1 MDDRIEL
8 ELYRGIKS
16 GAFNDRQ
23 QLDAYRAIKSNAS
36 NEDVA
41 NLLSALKF
49 SNLETGKDLK
59 TLVDERQGRDRENFD
74 YETGADGRL
83 RSLMSF
89 GETDKD
95 REAILESLVGADGYV
110 RDAAGRL
117 ALTEE
122 GQKARGMEPV
132 GKNVVIEDEG
142 FSMRDISDFAGI
154 LPETIGSVGGAIAG
168 GGLTFGLGS
177 IAGAGGGAALGQAVE
192 EALEQMFGVQT
203 QTLGEVARD
212 VAVEGAIGAG
222 GEIIGA
228 AVVGAG
234 RSIIGAGR
242 GLSRRA
248 MVGRGAADE
257 LADARL
263 TQAEG
268 LLERNYIP
276 SLEFVGAPRPFAY
289 GQKFAENAG
298 KVNKRIDNNLRVALD
313 KKEEFLSQIVGDP
326 VEQLGED
333 IMWYAPSQFAKLERA
348 RNIAQSEYLKAVD
361 DSISLLSK
369 SIDEGVDLNKE
380 SLGRIT
386 KAFNAFDQGAKK
398 NFTAVD
404 DMLSQIQ
411 KPITINGQTVV
422 KEGGQLKLFDIRSLR
437 GDMQNYMAEMRNL
450 ADPAAQQIDVF
461 MRLAQDGNKMSF
473 SDMAILRKG
482 INDTL
487 YFGGPISTKA
497 ANVLDGMRTQIDDM
511 MDGVNI
517 LDDIRVGTGQLTPD
531 EKNILKAAAKQRNFA
546 INDYRK
552 GMQRF
557 EKLSD
562 FGIIRNV
569 KDLKEAD
576 GYGPKAIADQFFN
589 RIVRDDSPDRI
600 KAVLEVAEKP
610 NELRDMLARR
620 YIDDALETAGRDPL
634 NPEVFN
640 GKSFASRISKLKSSG
655 PELFGNEWGEVQR
668 LAKVIGRSSGKK
680 NLTLEQIERVA
691 DDSLGG
697 SIADKMRNIKAAQDE
712 FDLMSRGPTGKLKD
726 TSMTFDEAVKEI
738 TKPNLKESEARRIM
752 RFFENNP
759 QMQENMKNVLLQDIL
774 ASVDGDLFKTT
785 KNAEMLQKILK
796 TYNAGALK
804 RILGD
809 DTYTALKGFGDDL
822 AALGDV
828 TKEGSIAAGSLWAL
842 AFKHPMQALGRIG
855 KIKLFANA
863 LSSPTAM
870 KKYIQIRKA
879 GAANPEDRGRAM
891 LDAIN
896 EVMVEQGVNPAAT
909 MQATGSLA
917 RGTGRVIGQAGR
929 VNRAALP
936 RAAGIT
942 TQQRGD
948 TTRTTV
954 PDVAST
960 SVFDIPA
967 PAVRAPSPTRP
978 MGPIQQLQ
986 RNVQSEIRQRARE
999 NPAVAATLLG
1009 GLGSAG
1015 LL

>member
-1 MDDRIEL
+1 MDDRSKLTLI
-8 ELYRGIKS
+8 RGIKS

-23 QLDAYRAIKSNAS
+23 KLDAVRAIQSNAE
-36 NEDVA
+36 NNDVA
-41 NLLSALKF
+41 DLIGSLQFATINSGK
-49 SNLETGKDLK
+49 NLEQ
-59 TLVDERQGRDRENFD
+59 LVNEREGRDRENFD
-74 YETGADGRL
+74 YSTGADGQL

-89 GETDKD
+89 GETDRD
-95 REAILESLVGADGYV
+95 REAILESIVGADGYV

-117 ALTEE
+117 ALTAE
-122 GQKARGMEPV
+122 GQKARGMEPT
-132 GKNVVIEDEG
+132 GKNIVIEDEG
-142 FSMRDISDFAGI
+142 FSMRDISDLAGI
-154 LPETIGSVGGAIAG
+154 LPETIGSIGGAIAG
-168 GGLTFGLGS
+168 GGLTFGVGS
-177 IAGAGGGAALGQAVE
+177 IAGAGAGAAAGQAVE

-212 VAVEGAIGAG
+212 VAIEGAIGAG
-222 GEIIGA
+222 GEVIGA

-234 RSIIGAGR
+234 RGIVGAGR
-242 GLSRRA
+242 GLGRRA
-248 MVGRGAADE
+248 MVGRGAVDE
-257 LADARL
+257 LADARI

-268 LLERNYIP
+268 LLERGYIP
-276 SLEFVGAPRPFAY
+276 SLEFVGAPRPLAY

-313 KKEEFLSQIVGDP
+313 KKDEFLSKIVGDP

-333 IMWYAPSQFAKLERA
+333 IMWYAPSQFSKLERA
-348 RNIAQSEYLKAVD
+348 RNTAQSEYLKAVD
-361 DSISLLSK
+361 DSIGLLSK

-386 KAFNAFDQGAKK
+386 KAFNAFDQGAKQ
-398 NFTAVD
+398 NFKAVD

-411 KPITINGQTVV
+411 KPISINGQTVV
-422 KEGGQLKLFDIRSLR
+422 KEGGQLKLFDIRGLR
-437 GDMQNYMAEMRNL
+437 GDMKDYMAEMRNL
-450 ADPAAQQIDVF
+450 ADPAAQQIDLF

-473 SDMAILRKG
+473 SDMATLRKG

-497 ANVLDGMRTQIDDM
+497 AGVLDGMRTQIDDM

-531 EKNILKAAAKQRNFA
+531 EQDILQAAAKQRNFA
-546 INDYRK
+546 IGDYRK

-576 GYGPKAIADQFFN
+576 GYGPKAIADQFFR

-600 KAVLEVAEKP
+600 KSVLEVAEQP

-634 NPEVFN
+634 NPEAFN
-640 GKSFASRISKLKSSG
+640 GKSFANRIKKLKSSG

-691 DDSLGG
+691 DDELGG
-697 SIADKMRNIKAAQDE
+697 SIAAKMRNIKAAQDE
-712 FDLMSRGPTGKLKD
+712 VDLMGRGPTGKLKD

-752 RFFENNP
+752 RFFDNNP
-759 QMQENMKNVLLQDIL
+759 QMQENMKNVVLQDIL
-774 ASVDGDLFKTT
+774 GSVDDELFKTT
-785 KNAEMLQKILK
+785 KNAEMLRETLK

-809 DTYTALKGFGDDL
+809 ETYTGLKGFGDDL

-828 TKEGSIAAGSLWAL
+828 SKEGSIAAGSLWAL

-870 KKYIQIRKA
+870 KKYIQVRKA
-879 GAANPEDRGRAM
+879 GAADPEDRGRAM

-896 EVMVEQGVNPAAT
+896 EVMVEQGVDPAAA
-909 MQATGSLA
+909 MQTTGALA
-917 RGTGRVIGQAGR
+917 RGTGRVVGQAGR
-929 VNRAALP
+929 VNRATLP
-936 RAAGIT
+936 RIAGIT

-948 TTRTTV
+948 TTRTSV
-954 PDVAST
+954 PDVAS
-960 SVFDIPA
+960 FEIPDIPIPVA
-967 PAVRAPSPTRP
+967 RPSVAARPAGVIP
-978 MGPIQQLQ
+978 QLQ
-986 RNVQSEIRQRARE
+986 ANVQSEIRRRARE

-1009 GLGSAG
+1009 GLGSAD

>member
-1 MDDRIEL
+1 MQDKIRLALYDAL
-8 ELYRGIKS
+8 EAGIL
-16 GAFNDRQ
+16 NDRQ
-23 QLDAYRAIKSNAS
+23 KLAAYDALEKNAPD
-36 NEDVA
+36 EELGD
-41 NLLSALKF
+41 LLGSVRFTSLARQ
-49 SNLETGKDLK
+49 K
-59 TLVDERQGRDRENFD
+59 TLGELADEVRGRDRENFD

-95 REAILESLVGADGYV
+95 RESILESIVGADGYV

-122 GQKARGMEPV
+122 GQKARGMEPI

-142 FSMRDISDFAGI
+142 FSMRDISDLAGI
-154 LPETIGSVGGAIAG
+154 LPESVGAIGGAIVG

-177 IAGAGGGAALGQAVE
+177 IVGAGGGAALGQAIE
-192 EALEQMFGVQT
+192 ESLEQMFGVQT

-212 VAVEGAIGAG
+212 VAIEGAIGAG
-222 GEIIGA
+222 GEVIGA

-234 RSIIGAGR
+234 RSILGAGR

-248 MVGRGAADE
+248 MRGRGEALDE
-257 LADARL
+257 AVQARIA
-263 TQAEG
+263 QAERMI
-268 LLERNYIP
+268 EKDMIP
-276 SLEFVGAPRPFAY
+276 SLEFVGAAKPLSFL
-289 GQKFAENAG
+289 QKFGENASQ
-298 KVNKRIDNNLRVALD
+298 NNIRIERNLRSALD
-313 KKEEFLSQIVGDP
+313 QKKNFLNSITGDP

-333 IMWYAPSQFAKLERA
+333 IMWYAPAQFSKLERV
-348 RNIAQSEYLKAVD
+348 RNNAQRDYLKAVD
-361 DSISLLSK
+361 DSINLLSK
-369 SIDEGVDLNKE
+369 SIDADIDLNAV

-386 KAFNAFDQGAKK
+386 QAFN
-398 NFTAVD
+398 NFGKTTKDHFTTVD

-422 KEGGQLKLFDIRSLR
+422 KEGGQLKLFDIRGLR
-437 GDMQNYMAEMRNL
+437 NDMAEYMAQMRNL

-461 MRLAQDGNKMSF
+461 MRMARDGNKMSF
-473 SDMAILRKG
+473 SDMATMRKA
-482 INDTL
+482 INDSL

-497 ANVLDGMRTQIDDM
+497 ANTLKGMQSQIDDM
-511 MDGVNI
+511 MDGANI
-517 LDDIRVGTGQLTPD
+517 LDDIRVGTGDLTID
-531 EKNILKAAAKQRNFA
+531 EKNILKAAAKQRKFA
-546 INDYRK
+546 ISEFRK
-552 GMQRF
+552 GMQKY

-562 FGIIRNV
+562 LGIIRSV
-569 KDLKEAD
+569 KNLREVD
-576 GYGPKAIADQFFN
+576 GYGPKETSDRFYDK
-589 RIVRDDSPDRI
+589 IVKADSPDRI

-620 YIDDALETAGRDPL
+620 YIDEALESAGRDPL
-634 NPEVFN
+634 NPQQFN
-640 GKSFASRISKLKSSG
+640 GKLFANRISKLKSSG
-655 PELFGNEWGEVQR
+655 PELFGKEWVEVQR
-668 LAKVIGRSSGKK
+668 LAKVIGRSNGKN

-691 DDSLGG
+691 DDSLGA

-738 TKPNLKESEARRIM
+738 TKPNLTESEARRIM
-752 RFFENNP
+752 RFFDNNP

-774 ASVDGDLFKTT
+774 ASVDDELFKST
-785 KNAEMLQKILK
+785 KNAEMLQKTIN

-804 RILGD
+804 RVLGD
-809 DTYTALKGFGDDL
+809 DVYETLKIFGDDV

-828 TKEGSIAAGSLWAL
+828 TKEGSIAAASIWANF
-842 AFKHPMQALGRIG
+842 FKHPMQALGRIG
-855 KIKLFANA
+855 KIKLFSNI
-863 LSSPTAM
+863 LSSPSFM
-870 KKYIQIRKA
+870 KRYIQVHKA
-879 GAANPEDRGRAM
+879 TSNPEQHGQAI
-891 LDAIN
+891 LNAIN
-896 EVMVEQGVNPAAT
+896 EVMADQGVNTAAI
-909 MQATGSLA
+909 AERTGRLA
-917 RGTGRVIGQAGR
+917 RGAGNVIGQTGRVRNAT
-929 VNRAALP
+929 VP
-936 RAAGIT
+936 RALGLT

-948 TTRTTV
+948 TTRTINRPSTNI
-954 PDVAST
+954 PDIQIPEV
-960 SVFDIPA
+960 PA
-967 PAVRAPSPTRP
+967 PTLPTRP